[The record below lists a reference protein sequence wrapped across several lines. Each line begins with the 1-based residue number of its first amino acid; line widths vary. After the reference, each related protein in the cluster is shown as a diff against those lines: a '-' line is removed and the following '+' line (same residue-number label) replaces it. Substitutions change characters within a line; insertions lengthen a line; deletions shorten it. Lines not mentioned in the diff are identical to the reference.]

1 MPIWPFKRSRVDVD
15 AERLL
20 ETVTASS
27 RQPALFGEG
36 RIPDTL
42 EGRFELMAL
51 NASLALIRLR
61 SAEGAERLAQA
72 FTDKLFRLWDAG
84 LREDGVGDL
93 VVPKKMRKLAG
104 AFYGRLDAYAGPLAL
119 KDEPALASALGRN
132 VFGDAQHGFAAPL
145 AAHVCAVAAA
155 QADAELDTLFTPE
168 GWPAYPAET

>member
-1 MPIWPFKRSRVDVD
+1 MPVWPFKRSKADTD

-20 ETVTASS
+20 DAVTQAS
-27 RQPALFGEG
+27 RQPTLFGEG

-51 NASLALIRLR
+51 NASLALIRVR
-61 SAEGAERLAQA
+61 HASGAEPLAQA

-104 AFYGRLDAYAGPLAL
+104 SFYGRLNAYEDALKSPEALAGAVARNVLAADAHPFAPTLAAYAIHTA
-119 KDEPALASALGRN
+119 E
-132 VFGDAQHGFAAPL
+132 V
-145 AAHVCAVAAA
+145 
-155 QADAELDTLFTPE
+155 QAGAELDALFTSE
-168 GWPAYPAET
+168 GWPAYLG

>member
-1 MPIWPFKRSRVDVD
+1 MPVWPFKRSKAAVD

-20 ETVTASS
+20 EAVTHAS
-27 RQPALFGEG
+27 RQPSLFGEG

-61 SAEGAERLAQA
+61 EAQGVETLAQA

-93 VVPKKMRKLAG
+93 VVPKKMRKLASS
-104 AFYGRLDAYAGPLAL
+104 FYGRLSAYGEVLKSPEALATVIARNVFAS
-119 KDEPALASALGRN
+119 EAHAFAPALAAY
-132 VFGDAQHGFAAPL
+132 AART
-145 AAHVCAVAAA
+145 AET
-155 QADAELDTLFTPE
+155 QASAELDALFTSE
-168 GWPAYPAET
+168 GWPAYQG

>member
-1 MPIWPFKRSRVDVD
+1 MPVWPFKRSKADVD

-20 ETVTASS
+20 EAVTQTS

-61 SAEGAERLAQA
+61 AAPGVETLAQA

-93 VVPKKMRKLAG
+93 IVPKKMRKLAG
-104 AFYGRLDAYAGPLAL
+104 SFYGRLSAYSEAL
-119 KDEPALASALGRN
+119 KSPEALAGVVAHNVFAAEAHIFAPALAAY
-132 VFGDAQHGFAAPL
+132 AART
-145 AAHVCAVAAA
+145 AET
-155 QADAELDTLFTPE
+155 QAGAELDALFTSQ
-168 GWPAYPAET
+168 GWPAYQG

>member
-61 SAEGAERLAQA
+61 AAPGVETLAQA

-93 VVPKKMRKLAG
+93 IVPKKMRKLAG
-104 AFYGRLDAYAGPLAL
+104 SFYGRLSAYGEAL
-119 KDEPALASALGRN
+119 NSPEALAGVVARN
-132 VFGDAQHGFAAPL
+132 VFASEAHRFAPTL
-145 AAHVCAVAAA
+145 AAYAVHTAEV
-155 QADAELDTLFTPE
+155 QAGAELDALFTSE
-168 GWPAYPAET
+168 GWPAYQG